1 MINSN
6 KDKIILDLC
15 GAKGNWSKDYSDNGY
30 DVRILDIIF
39 GSDVRLYKP
48 KSDESIYGILAAPV
62 CTNLAGSG
70 ARWWLNKGSEVL
82 LEALALVDACLRI
95 VLISNPI
102 FWCLENPVGRL
113 VNYLGK
119 PKMYFNPCDY
129 GNPWTKKTCL
139 WGKFNIPIKNPIKP
153 IGKNPIH
160 YMPPSKNRSA
170 LRSITPPGFAKAF
183 YEANI

>member
-1 MINSN
+1 MDNSN
-6 KDKIILDLC
+6 KIILDLC

-48 KSDESIYGILAAPV
+48 KPNESIYGILAAPV

-70 ARWWLNKGSEVL
+70 ARWWESRGIEAL
-82 LEALALVDACLRI
+82 LQALALVDACLRI
-95 VLISNPI
+95 VLISHPV
-102 FWCLENPVGRL
+102 FWALENPVGRL

-129 GNPWTKKTCL
+129 GDPYTKKTCL
-139 WGKFNIPIKNPIKP
+139 WGKFNIPKQLPVTLVDKS
-153 IGKNPIH
+153 PIH
-160 YMPPSKNRSA
+160 YMSPGPDRTK
-170 LRSITPPGFAKAF
+170 LRSITPPGFARAF
-183 YEANI
+183 YEANK